1 VKRLFIILLLILTLI
16 FAWESH
22 AQNESQNFTVYGKIS
37 DETGEP
43 LPGATVTVKG
53 TTIGVITGVNGEY
66 NLQVDAGSHTLVFSF
81 LGMESQEFTIDRDQE
96 INVILKESTAAIDEV
111 VITGYQEVDKRT
123 FTGSVGRLDSSQLQ
137 QIGVP
142 DVSRMLEGTVA
153 GVAVENVSGTFGSK
167 VKIRIRGNSS
177 ISGNQEPLWV
187 VDGVVLED
195 PVDVNPNQLYSGD
208 PATILSS
215 AISGLNPND
224 IEEIQIL
231 KDASATAMYGTQAV
245 NGVIVVTTKKGKK
258 GDLSV
263 HYDGSFT
270 VIFKPSIEDFHVM
283 NSKERME
290 FSEELYAKNLMDF
303 SDLNKTYG
311 AYGKLLADLAAK
323 DTSQGNT
330 WLDDFDENVRKYKLN
345 NTDWFDVLFKNSL
358 VQEHSLSISSGGE
371 KSQYYFSGSY
381 YHDNGQ
387 TIGQHAKRYT
397 ANMRANFDIFKRLS
411 VETILTGSVR
421 DQLIFGA
428 AESTSD
434 NGITTR
440 EYDVNPYNY
449 AINTSRAMR
458 PYDDS
463 GELEYYKKDY
473 APFNILNEI
482 ENNYINVD
490 ATDLKMQANV
500 HFRFTRSLSYLGI
513 FSARYST
520 SALEHTITENS
531 NYAESFRAAYN
542 DEIRRL
548 NDRLYNDP
556 DDDDQNPISVL
567 ETGGI
572 LIPENTT
579 ANFYTVRNS
588 LNWKPSLQGIHYFDI
603 LAGVEFRQKAYSITE
618 FTGWGFDVS
627 KGRGAYP
634 DYRAIKR
641 DLLTDGDAYYSS
653 DIYQYSDVAFYSN
666 IAYSY
671 KTLYN
676 VSFSIR
682 SDGSNRLGKSQ
693 RFRFLPTWVIGASW
707 NVHDQKFMQGNRIIT
722 FLKLRSS
729 YGLRGNVGGLGSPS
743 LLAYYRSTT
752 RFEGSDNERVI
763 DIISPEN
770 SDLQWEKE
778 YMFNAAIEMG
788 FFNLHMVSVEYYNR
802 YNFDLIG
809 DIEVPRESGFE
820 TKFVNYADMKNE
832 GIEVTLNTSNISK
845 PNFIWNTVFTLGY
858 NKNTIL
864 NAYFNPTV
872 NELTVPEGAAQE
884 GKPVNGLYSFRFA
897 GLNNQGVP
905 QFYDEN
911 GEITLI
917 IDQFSRDLGMIN
929 YEGPRD
935 PVATGGLTN
944 IFGYRNFELSFL
956 FTFSYGNK
964 IILRPIFAYYYDDV
978 QALDKDLIYR
988 WQVPGDEE
996 YTTIPVVLDK
1006 EQRDRLTSNNQN
1018 PATFYNRSDIRVA
1031 DGSYIRLRNIS
1042 LTYNFPGKVLQK
1054 VKIKGA
1060 QLQLQGQNLLLWADP
1075 KLNGQ
1080 DPEAISTGISIP
1092 APKSVSLGIKLN
1104 F

>member
-1 VKRLFIILLLILTLI
+1 MG
-16 FAWESH
+16 
-22 AQNESQNFTVYGKIS
+22 TVTDDKGN
-37 DETGEP
+37 P
-43 LPGATVTVKG
+43 LPGATITVKG
-53 TTIGVITGVNGEY
+53 TITGVITGLDGEY
-66 NLQVDAGSHTLVFSF
+66 TIQLKAGTNTIVFSF
-81 LGMESQEFTIDRDQE
+81 LGMESQEFMVNKNQE
-96 INVILKESTAAIDEV
+96 LNVSLLESLAAIEEV
-111 VITGYQEVDKRT
+111 VVTGYQEVDKRT
-123 FTGSVGRLDSSQLQ
+123 FTGSVGKLDSSQLQ

-167 VKIRIRGNSS
+167 VKIRIRGSSS

-187 VDGVVLED
+187 VDGVVLDD

-208 PATILSS
+208 PATLLSS

-245 NGVIVVTTKKGKK
+245 NGVIVVTTKKGKT
-258 GDLSV
+258 GDLNV
-263 HYDGSFT
+263 QYNGGFT
-270 VIFKPSIEDFHVM
+270 VVFKPSIYEYNVM

-303 SDLNKTYG
+303 SDLNRTYG

-323 DTSQGNT
+323 DTTQGNT
-330 WLDDFDENVRKYKLN
+330 WLDDFDDNVRKYKQN
-345 NTDWFDVLFKNSL
+345 NTDWFDELFKNSF
-358 VQEHSLSISSGGE
+358 VQEHSLSISSGSE

-381 YHDNGQ
+381 FHDNGQ

-397 ANMRANFDIFKRLS
+397 ANMRANFNIFSRLS
-411 VETILTGSVR
+411 VETILNGSVR
-421 DQLIFGA
+421 DQRIFGA
-428 AESTSD
+428 AESTTS
-434 NGITTR
+434 NGISTR

-458 PYDDS
+458 PYDDE
-463 GELEYYKKDY
+463 GNLEYYKKDF
-473 APFNILNEI
+473 APFNIINEI

-490 ATDLKMQANV
+490 ATDLKMQANIN
-500 HFRFTRSLSYLGI
+500 FRFTSDLSYMGI
-513 FSARYST
+513 FSARYSS
-520 SALEHTITENS
+520 SALVHTITENS
-531 NYAESFRAAYN
+531 NYAESYRADYN
-542 DEIRRL
+542 EEIRRL

-556 DDDDQNPISVL
+556 DDDNQNPISVL
-567 ETGGI
+567 ENGGI
-572 LIPENTT
+572 FIPENT
-579 ANFYTVRNS
+579 NSQFYTVRNS
-588 LNWKPSLQGIHYFDI
+588 LNWKPSIRGLHYFDI
-603 LAGVEFRQKAYSITE
+603 LAGIEFRRKTYNITE
-618 FTGWGFDVS
+618 FTGWGFDIN

-641 DLLTDGDAYYSS
+641 DMLTDGDAYYRA
-653 DIYQYSDVAFYSN
+653 DIYKYNDVAFYSN
-666 IAYSY
+666 LAYSY

-676 VSFSIR
+676 LSFSIR

-693 RFRFLPTWVIGASW
+693 RFRFLPTWVVGASW
-707 NVHDQKFMQGNRIIT
+707 NVHEQKFMQRVKFIHL
-722 FLKLRSS
+722 LKFRSS

-743 LLAYYRSTT
+743 LLAYYNTTT
-752 RFEGSDNERVI
+752 RFNADDNERVI
-763 DIISPEN
+763 SIVSPEN

-778 YMFNAAIEMG
+778 YMFNAAIEIG
-788 FFNLHMVSVEYYNR
+788 FLNLHTISAEYYNR

-809 DIEVPRESGFE
+809 DVEVPREGGFI

-832 GIEVTLNTSNISK
+832 GIEVTLNTTNLTMQS
-845 PNFIWNTVFTLGY
+845 FRWNTVFTLGY
-858 NKNTIL
+858 NKNTVL
-864 NAYFNPTV
+864 HAYFNPTV
-872 NELTVPEGAAQE
+872 NELTVSGGAALE
-884 GKPVNGLYSFRFA
+884 GRPVNGLYAFRFA

-911 GEITLI
+911 DETTLI
-917 IDQFSRDLGMIN
+917 IDQFSRDIEMLV

-935 PVATGGLTN
+935 PFATGGLTN
-944 IFGYRNFELSFL
+944 IISFRNFELSFL
-956 FTFSYGNK
+956 FTYSYGNK
-964 IILRPIFAYYYDDV
+964 IRLRPIFAYYYNDV
-978 QALDKDLIYR
+978 QALDKDLVYR

-996 YTTIPVVLDK
+996 YTTIPVVLDR

-1031 DGSYIRLRNIS
+1031 DGSYIRLRNIM
-1042 LTYNFPGKVLQK
+1042 LTYNIPDEFLRKI
-1054 VKIKGA
+1054 KIKGA
-1060 QLQLQGQNLLLWADP
+1060 QLQLQGQNLYLWADP

-1092 APKSVSLGIKLN
+1092 APKSASIGIKLN

>member
-1 VKRLFIILLLILTLI
+1 MG
-16 FAWESH
+16 
-22 AQNESQNFTVYGKIS
+22 TVTDDKGN
-37 DETGEP
+37 P
-43 LPGATVTVKG
+43 LPGATITVKG
-53 TTIGVITGVNGEY
+53 TITGVITGLDGEY
-66 NLQVDAGSHTLVFSF
+66 TIQLKAGTNTIVFSF
-81 LGMESQEFTIDRDQE
+81 LGMESQEFMVNKNQE
-96 INVILKESTAAIDEV
+96 LNVSLLESLAAIEEV
-111 VITGYQEVDKRT
+111 VVTGYQEVDKRT
-123 FTGSVGRLDSSQLQ
+123 FTGSVGKLDSSQLQ

-167 VKIRIRGNSS
+167 VKIRIRGSSS

-187 VDGVVLED
+187 VDGVVLDD

-208 PATILSS
+208 PATLLSS

-245 NGVIVVTTKKGKK
+245 NGVIVVTTKKGKT
-258 GDLSV
+258 GDLNVQYNGGFSV
-263 HYDGSFT
+263 
-270 VIFKPSIEDFHVM
+270 VFKPSIYEYNVM

-303 SDLNKTYG
+303 SDLNRTYG

-330 WLDDFDENVRKYKLN
+330 WLDDFDDNVRKYKQN
-345 NTDWFDVLFKNSL
+345 NTDWFDELFKNSF
-358 VQEHSLSISSGGE
+358 VQEHSLSISSGSE

-381 YHDNGQ
+381 FHDNGQ

-397 ANMRANFDIFKRLS
+397 ANMRANFNIFSRLS
-411 VETILTGSVR
+411 VETILNGSVR
-421 DQLIFGA
+421 DQRIFGA
-428 AESTSD
+428 AESTTS
-434 NGITTR
+434 NGISTR
-440 EYDVNPYNY
+440 EYDVNPYSY

-458 PYDDS
+458 PYDDE
-463 GELEYYKKDY
+463 GNLEYYKKDF
-473 APFNILNEI
+473 APFNIINEI

-490 ATDLKMQANV
+490 ATDLKMQANIN
-500 HFRFTRSLSYLGI
+500 FRFTSDLSYMGI
-513 FSARYST
+513 FSARYS
-520 SALEHTITENS
+520 SSDLEHTITENS
-531 NYAESFRAAYN
+531 NYAESYRADYN
-542 DEIRRL
+542 EEIRRL

-556 DDDDQNPISVL
+556 DDDNQNPISVL
-567 ETGGI
+567 ENGGI
-572 LIPENTT
+572 FIPENT
-579 ANFYTVRNS
+579 NSQFYTVRNS
-588 LNWKPSLQGIHYFDI
+588 LNWKPSIRGLHYFDI
-603 LAGVEFRQKAYSITE
+603 LAGIEFRRKTYSITE
-618 FTGWGFDVS
+618 FTGWGFDIN

-641 DLLTDGDAYYSS
+641 DMLTDGDAYYRS
-653 DIYQYSDVAFYSN
+653 DIYKYNDVAFYSN
-666 IAYSY
+666 LAYSY

-676 VSFSIR
+676 LSFSIR

-693 RFRFLPTWVIGASW
+693 RFRFLPTWVVGASW
-707 NVHDQKFMQGNRIIT
+707 NVHEQKFMQRVKFIHL
-722 FLKLRSS
+722 LKFRSS

-743 LLAYYRSTT
+743 LLAYYYSTT
-752 RFEGSDNERVI
+752 RFNADDNERVI
-763 DIISPEN
+763 SIVSPEN

-778 YMFNAAIEMG
+778 YMFNAAIEIG
-788 FFNLHMVSVEYYNR
+788 FLDFHTISAEYYNR

-809 DIEVPRESGFE
+809 DVEVPREGGFE

-832 GIEVTLNTSNISK
+832 GIEVTLNTTNLTMQS
-845 PNFIWNTVFTLGY
+845 FRWNTVFTLGY
-858 NKNTIL
+858 NKNTVL

-872 NELTVPEGAAQE
+872 NELTVSEGAALE
-884 GKPVNGLYSFRFA
+884 GRPVNGLYAFRFA
-897 GLNNQGVP
+897 GLNNEGVP

-911 GEITLI
+911 DETTLI
-917 IDQFSRDLGMIN
+917 IDQFSRDIEMLV

-944 IFGYRNFELSFL
+944 IISFRNFELSFL
-956 FTFSYGNK
+956 FTYSYGNK
-964 IILRPIFAYYYDDV
+964 IRLRPIFAYYYNDV
-978 QALDKDLIYR
+978 QALDKDLVYR

-996 YTTIPVVLDK
+996 YTTIPVVLDR

-1031 DGSYIRLRNIS
+1031 DGSYIRLRNII
-1042 LTYNFPGKVLQK
+1042 LTYNFPVKFLRK
-1054 VKIKGA
+1054 IKIKGA
-1060 QLQLQGQNLLLWADP
+1060 QLQLQGQNLYLWADP

-1092 APKSVSLGIKLN
+1092 APKSASIGIKLN

>member
-1 VKRLFIILLLILTLI
+1 VNRLVLFVLVIFIFI
-16 FAWESH
+16 FSTKGL
-22 AQNESQNFTVYGKIS
+22 AQDDVELFTVHGIVT
-37 DETGEP
+37 DENADP
-43 LPGATVTVKG
+43 LPGATITVKG
-53 TTIGVITGVNGEY
+53 TTIGVISGVDGEY
-66 NLQVDAGSHTLVFSF
+66 NIEVNSGTQVLVFSF
-81 LGMESQEFTIDRDQE
+81 LGMESQEITVNKNLE
-96 INVILKESTAAIDEV
+96 LNVRLKESAATIDEV
-111 VITGYQEVDKRT
+111 VVTGYQEVDKRT

-167 VKIRIRGNSS
+167 VKIRIRGSSS

-195 PVDVNPNQLYSGD
+195 PVDINPNQLYSGD

-258 GDLSV
+258 GDLNV
-263 HYDGSFT
+263 NYNGSFT
-270 VIFKPSIEDFHVM
+270 VIFKPSIYNYNVM
-283 NSKERME
+283 NSNERME
-290 FSEELYAKNLMDF
+290 FSEELYSKNLLDF

-330 WLDDFDENVRKYKLN
+330 WLDDFDDNVRKYKLN

-358 VQEHSLSISSGGE
+358 VQEHSLSISSGSE
-371 KSQYYFSGSY
+371 KSQFYFSGSY

-397 ANMRANFDIFKRLS
+397 ANMRANFNLAKQLS

-421 DQLIFGA
+421 DQRIFGA
-428 AESTSD
+428 AESSIE
-434 NGITTR
+434 NGITSR

-458 PYDDS
+458 PYDDE
-463 GELEYYKKDY
+463 GKLEYYKKDY

-490 ATDLKMQANV
+490 VTDLKLQANISY
-500 HFRFTRSLSYLGI
+500 RFTNSLSYQGI
-513 FSARYST
+513 FSGRYS
-520 SALEHTITENS
+520 SSDLEHIITENS
-531 NYAESFRAAYN
+531 NYAESYRAAYN

-567 ETGGI
+567 ETGGF
-572 LIPENTT
+572 LIPESTNSH
-579 ANFYTVRNS
+579 FYTVRNS
-588 LNWKPSLQGIHYFDI
+588 LNWKPSLKGKHYFDI
-603 LAGVEFRQKAYSITE
+603 LAGIEFRQKGYNITG

-653 DIYQYSDVAFYSN
+653 NVYQYNDLAYYSN

-676 VSFSIR
+676 LSFSIR

-693 RFRFLPTWVIGASW
+693 RFRFLPTWVVGASW
-707 NVHDQKFMQGNRIIT
+707 NVHDQKFMRGNRIIHY
-722 FLKLRSS
+722 LKLRSS

-743 LLAYYRSTT
+743 LLAYYQSTT
-752 RFEGSDNERVI
+752 RFDGTENERVI
-763 DIISPEN
+763 SIVSPEN

-778 YMFNAAIEMG
+778 YMFNAAIEIG
-788 FFNLHMVSVEYYNR
+788 FFNLHTLSVEYYNR

-820 TKFVNYADMKNE
+820 TKFVNYADMRNE
-832 GIEVTLNTSNISK
+832 GVELTLNTTNLSK
-845 PNFIWNTVFTLGY
+845 TSLKWNTVFTLGY

-872 NELTVPEGAAQE
+872 NELTVSEGAALE
-884 GKPVNGLYSFRFA
+884 GKPVNGMYSFRFA
-897 GLNNQGVP
+897 GLNNEGVP
-905 QFYDEN
+905 QFYNEN

-917 IDQFSRDLGMIN
+917 IDQFSRDIDMLK

-944 IFGYRNFELSFL
+944 IFSYKNFELSFL

-964 IILRPIFAYYYDDV
+964 IRLRPIFAYYYNDV
-978 QALDKDLIYR
+978 QALDKDLVYR
-988 WQVPGDEE
+988 WQVPGDED

-1042 LTYNFPGKVLQK
+1042 LTCNIPVKVLQK

-1060 QLQLQGQNLLLWADP
+1060 QIQLQGQNLYLWTDP

-1092 APKSVSLGIKLN
+1092 APKSVSMGIKLN

>member
-1 VKRLFIILLLILTLI
+1 MQ
-16 FAWESH
+16 SY
-22 AQNESQNFTVYGKIS
+22 TVSGIVT
-37 DETGEP
+37 DETGIP
-43 LPGATVTVKG
+43 LPGVNITVKG
-53 TTIGVITGVNGEY
+53 IFSGVITGLNGEY
-66 NLQVDAGSHTLVFSF
+66 SIQLDAATNTIVFSF
-81 LGMESQEFTIDRDQE
+81 LGMESQEFQVNTSQE
-96 INVILKESTAAIDEV
+96 LNVTLLESSVFLDEV
-111 VITGYQEVDKRT
+111 VVTGYQEVDKRT
-123 FTGSVGRLDSSQLQ
+123 FTGSVGKLDSTQMQ

-142 DVSRMLEGTVA
+142 DVSRMLEGAVA

-167 VKIRIRGNSS
+167 VKIRIRGSSS

-187 VDGVVLED
+187 VDGIVLDD

-208 PATILSS
+208 PATLLSS

-245 NGVIVVTTKKGKK
+245 NGVIVVTTKKGKA
-258 GDLSV
+258 GDLNV
-263 HYDGSFT
+263 QYNGGFT
-270 VIFKPSIEDFHVM
+270 LVFKPSIYEYNVM

-303 SDLNKTYG
+303 SDLNRTYG

-330 WLDDFDENVRKYKLN
+330 WLDDFDDNVRKYKQN
-345 NTDWFDVLFKNSL
+345 NTDWFDELFNNSF
-358 VQEHSLSISSGGE
+358 VQEHSLSISSGSN
-371 KSQYYFSGSY
+371 KSQHYFSGSY
-381 YHDNGQ
+381 YNDMGQ
-387 TIGQHAKRYT
+387 TIGQDAKRYT
-397 ANMRANFDIFKRLS
+397 ANMRTNFNISNRLS
-411 VETILTGSVR
+411 LETILNGSVR
-421 DQLIFGA
+421 DQRIFGA
-428 AESTSD
+428 GESSSS

-449 AINTSRAMR
+449 AIYTSRAMR
-458 PYDDS
+458 PYDDN
-463 GELEYYKKDY
+463 GNLEYYKKDF
-473 APFNILNEI
+473 APFNIINEI
-482 ENNYINVD
+482 ENNYIDVD
-490 ATDLKMQANV
+490 AIDIKMQANINY
-500 HFRFTRSLSYLGI
+500 RITPKLIYMGI
-513 FSARYST
+513 FSTRYSS

-531 NYAESFRAAYN
+531 NYAESYRADYN
-542 DEIRRL
+542 EEIRRL

-556 DDDDQNPISVL
+556 DDDNQNPVSVL

-572 LIPENTT
+572 LIPENTKSQFST
-579 ANFYTVRNS
+579 IRNS
-588 LNWKPSLQGIHYFDI
+588 LNWKPSINGLHYFDI
-603 LAGVEFRQKAYSITE
+603 LAGTEFRRKKYSITE
-618 FTGWGFDVS
+618 FTGWGFDIN

-641 DLLTDGDAYYSS
+641 DLLIDGDAYYRS
-653 DIYQYSDVAFYSN
+653 DIYKYNDFAFYSN
-666 IAYSY
+666 LAYSY

-676 VSFSIR
+676 LSFSIR

-693 RFRFLPTWVIGASW
+693 RFRFLPTWVVGASV
-707 NVHDQKFMQGNRIIT
+707 NVHEQKFMQQVKFIHL
-722 FLKLRSS
+722 LKLRSS

-743 LLAYYRSTT
+743 LLAYYHSTT
-752 RFEGSDNERVI
+752 RFNADDNERVVSI
-763 DIISPEN
+763 VSPEN

-778 YMFNAAIEMG
+778 YMFNAAIEIG
-788 FFNLHMVSVEYYNR
+788 FLNLHTISAEYYNR

-809 DIEVPRESGFE
+809 DVEVPRESGFE

-832 GIEVTLNTSNISK
+832 GIEITLNTTNLLISD
-845 PNFIWNTVFTLGY
+845 FRWNTVFTLGY
-858 NKNTIL
+858 NKNTVL
-864 NAYFNPTV
+864 NAYIDPTV
-872 NELTVPEGAAQE
+872 NELTVSEGAALE
-884 GKPVNGLYSFRFA
+884 GRPVNGVYSFRFA

-905 QFYDEN
+905 QFYNENDET
-911 GEITLI
+911 TLI
-917 IDQFSRDLGMIN
+917 IDQFSRDIEMLV

-944 IFGYRNFELSFL
+944 IIGFRNFELSFL
-956 FTFSYGNK
+956 FTYSYGNK
-964 IILRPIFAYYYDDV
+964 IRLRPIFAYYYNDV

-996 YTTIPVVLDK
+996 YTTIPAVLDR

-1031 DGSYIRLRNIS
+1031 DGSYIRLRNII
-1042 LTYNFPGKVLQK
+1042 LTYNLPVELLRKI
-1054 VKIKGA
+1054 KIKGA
-1060 QLQLQGQNLLLWADP
+1060 QLQLQGQNLYLWADP

-1092 APKSVSLGIKLN
+1092 APKSASLGIKLN